1 MRTEQ
6 LAEELA
12 DEQVDEH
19 ISSPGEVL
27 REERLRQNLGEK
39 DVADKLHITIHYLK
53 AIESNSYEKLPG
65 AIFVKGYIK
74 SYAELLKL
82 DSNRLLE
89 LYVEHTNRQLEKE
102 KEKTLIQVKRRRDR
116 NRPWVI
122 VSVIGFIGGFTG
134 LWAYNNF
141 LPANDPVVIAPAI
154 SEPAP
159 AEAPSASS
167 SENTPVQSPI
177 NEQAAI
183 LIPLTEN
190 SGIAAGVQ
198 ELSNDAVDTTS
209 DDLIAALTALAD
221 DAREDE
227 TSLEPLVPPLG
238 EVTEP
243 SDRVIEIFAAG
254 SDVLRIAFSGES
266 WVEVNDEGQ
275 NQIYR
280 DIRGAGDILEITGS
294 APFYI
299 LLGDAPFTN
308 LTFNGTE
315 IDVSDDIRIDN
326 SARLTVGL

>member
-19 ISSPGEVL
+19 ISSPGGVL

-154 SEPAP
+154 S
-159 AEAPSASS
+159 
-167 SENTPVQSPI
+167 
-177 NEQAAI
+177 
-183 LIPLTEN
+183 
-190 SGIAAGVQ
+190 
-198 ELSNDAVDTTS
+198 
-209 DDLIAALTALAD
+209 
-221 DAREDE
+221 
-227 TSLEPLVPPLG
+227 
-238 EVTEP
+238 
-243 SDRVIEIFAAG
+243 
-254 SDVLRIAFSGES
+254 
-266 WVEVNDEGQ
+266 
-275 NQIYR
+275 
-280 DIRGAGDILEITGS
+280 
-294 APFYI
+294 
-299 LLGDAPFTN
+299 
-308 LTFNGTE
+308 
-315 IDVSDDIRIDN
+315 
-326 SARLTVGL
+326 